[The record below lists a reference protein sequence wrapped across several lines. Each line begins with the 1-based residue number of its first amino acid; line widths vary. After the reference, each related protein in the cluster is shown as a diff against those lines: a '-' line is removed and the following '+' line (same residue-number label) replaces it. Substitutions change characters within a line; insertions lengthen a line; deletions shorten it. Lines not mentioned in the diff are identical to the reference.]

1 MTRLGKGNG
10 QKGKYSGWSEGSR
23 RELRDE
29 TGRTVGCG
37 RHRCLAK
44 NSLRGNGSP
53 GKLMSFGW
61 TEF

>member
-1 MTRLGKGNG
+1 MTRLGAGYW
-10 QKGKYSGWSEGSR
+10 QKGEHSGWSRGYR

-29 TGRTVGCG
+29 TGRTVGC
-37 RHRCLAK
+37 LAK
-44 NSLRGNGSP
+44 NSLRGNGSS